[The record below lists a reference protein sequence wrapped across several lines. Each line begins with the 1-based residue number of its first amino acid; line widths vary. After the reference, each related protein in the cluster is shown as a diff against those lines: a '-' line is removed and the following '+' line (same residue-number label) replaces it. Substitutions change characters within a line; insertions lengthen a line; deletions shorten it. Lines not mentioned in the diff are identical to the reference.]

1 MTRFFELREKK
12 GRGSK
17 TIKTA
22 DSLEDLAEFLEEK
35 TGRGNDLDPR
45 PRRGEK

>member
-12 GRGSK
+12 SGRGAK
-17 TIKTA
+17 RIKTA
-22 DSLEDLAEFLEEK
+22 DSLEELAEFLEEK

-45 PRRGEK
+45 PRGER